1 MKNSL
6 IAEEGNKALQ
16 FCPFCNRQIYDKRE
30 IGSFLPANSS
40 INSSGKGRFLAFRT
54 ASCDNFPRNFPEK
67 F

>member
-30 IGSFLPANSS
+30 IGSFLPENST
-40 INSSGKGRFLAFRT
+40 INSSEKGKRRLI
-54 ASCDNFPRNFPEK
+54 
-67 F
+67 